1 MKKVLLFGAMALMTA
16 CGSSRKAVEN
26 HTVEKYHQHVEVKV
40 RATDSVKQR
49 RVLML
54 DSPMIEVE
62 VAGDSLEP
70 RRKVRIVARRL
81 ALGEQT
87 TATSVVVIDSAA
99 TTQANRRADAKQT
112 ASRSNR
118 PWLVIAV
125 ILAAIFLLRKLR

>member
-26 HTVEKYHQHVEVKV
+26 HTEEKYHQQVEVKV

-112 ASRSNR
+112 ASCSNR

-125 ILAAIFLLRKLR
+125 LLAAIFLLRKLR

>member
-26 HTVEKYHQHVEVKV
+26 HTVEKYHQQVEVKV

>member
-1 MKKVLLFGAMALMTA
+1 MTA

-81 ALGEQT
+81 ALVEQT

-125 ILAAIFLLRKLR
+125 LLAAIFLLRKLR

>member
-26 HTVEKYHQHVEVKV
+26 HTEEKYHQQVEVKV

-62 VAGDSLEP
+62 VAGDSVSP
-70 RRKVRIVARRL
+70 PRKVRIVARRL

>member
-1 MKKVLLFGAMALMTA
+1 MTA

-26 HTVEKYHQHVEVKV
+26 QTEEKYHQQVEVKV

>member
-1 MKKVLLFGAMALMTA
+1 MKKVILFGAMALMTA

-40 RATDSVKQR
+40 RTTDSVKQW

-62 VAGDSLEP
+62 VAGDSVSP
-70 RRKVRIVARRL
+70 PRKVRIVARRL

-87 TATSVVVIDSAA
+87 TATSVIVIDSAA
-99 TTQANRRADAKQT
+99 TTQANRRADAKQI
-112 ASRSNR
+112 ASRSH

-125 ILAAIFLLRKLR
+125 LFAAIFFLRKLR

>member
-1 MKKVLLFGAMALMTA
+1 MTA

-26 HTVEKYHQHVEVKV
+26 HTVEKYHQQVEVKV

>member
-1 MKKVLLFGAMALMTA
+1 MTA
-16 CGSSRKAVEN
+16 CGSSRKSVEN

-62 VAGDSLEP
+62 VAGDSVSP
-70 RRKVRIVARRL
+70 ARKVRIVARRL

-112 ASRSNR
+112 ASRSHQ
-118 PWLVIAV
+118 WLVIAV
-125 ILAAIFLLRKLR
+125 LFAAIFLLRKLR

>member
-1 MKKVLLFGAMALMTA
+1 MKKVILFGAMALMTA

-26 HTVEKYHQHVEVKV
+26 HTEEKYHQQVEVKV

-99 TTQANRRADAKQT
+99 TTQTNRRADAKQT

-125 ILAAIFLLRKLR
+125 LLAAIFLLRKLR

>member
-26 HTVEKYHQHVEVKV
+26 HTEEKYHQQVEVKV

-62 VAGDSLEP
+62 VDGDSLEP